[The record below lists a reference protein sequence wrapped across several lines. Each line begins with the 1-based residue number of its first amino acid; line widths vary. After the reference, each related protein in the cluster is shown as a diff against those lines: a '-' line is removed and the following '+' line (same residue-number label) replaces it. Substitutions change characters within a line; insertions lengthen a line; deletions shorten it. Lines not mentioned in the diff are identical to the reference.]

1 MKKILLLA
9 AISASLFIVS
19 CSDTKTTDNPTT
31 KVTPEEFL
39 ASTEPSNRNAI
50 LEDFT
55 GVRCGYCPDGHV
67 RAKAAADANPG
78 KFIIMAVHA
87 GSYATPAA
95 GWANFT
101 TPYGTALVNQSS
113 VAGFPAGT
121 INRVLA
127 SDLGAT
133 PQKAGGI
140 CMSRGDWAK
149 AGNAIIAKP
158 SYVNIGSKA
167 TFDAATRV
175 LTVKVDMYYTG
186 DAPAANNINVA
197 LLQDHLFSK
206 QSGGSPDGNN
216 YEQNHVL
223 RDFITGQWGEV
234 VPEAS
239 TKMASK
245 FTKTFTYT
253 VPENYNGA
261 DTFKEGG
268 GMVKIEDCE
277 IVVFVA
283 EGKTNIVTGIE
294 VPITVK

>member
-1 MKKILLLA
+1 MKKIVLLA
-9 AISASLFIVS
+9 AISASMFMVS
-19 CSDTKTTDNPTT
+19 CSDKKTDGPTT
-31 KVTPEEFL
+31 TTTQEEFL
-39 ASTEPSNRNAI
+39 ASTTPSNRNAV

-67 RAKAAADANPG
+67 RAKAAADENPG

-101 TPYGTALVNQSS
+101 TAYGTALVSQSGVS
-113 VAGFPAGT
+113 GFPAGT

-127 SDLGAT
+127 TDLGAT
-133 PQKAGGI
+133 PQKAGGLA
-140 CMSRGDWAK
+140 MSRGDWGK
-149 AGNAIIAKP
+149 AGAAIIAKP

-167 TFDAATRV
+167 TFDAATRM

-186 DAPAANNINVA
+186 DAPAANNVNVA
-197 LLQDHLFSK
+197 LLQSKLFSK

-216 YEQNHVL
+216 YEQNHVV

-277 IVVFVA
+277 IVVFIS
-283 EGKTNIVTGIE
+283 EGKTSIVTGIE

>member
-9 AISASLFIVS
+9 AISASMFMVS
-19 CSDTKTTDNPTT
+19 CSDKSTDGPKTN
-31 KVTPEEFL
+31 TPQEEFL
-39 ASTEPSNRNAI
+39 ASTTPSNRNAI

-87 GSYATPAA
+87 GSYANPAT

-101 TPYGTALVNQSS
+101 TPYGNSLVAQSS
-113 VAGFPAGT
+113 VAGYPAGT
-121 INRVLA
+121 VNRVLA
-127 SDLGAT
+127 TDLGAT
-133 PQKAGGI
+133 PQKTGGLA
-140 CMSRGDWAK
+140 MSRGDWAK
-149 AGNAIIAKP
+149 AGNAIMAKP

-167 TFDAATRV
+167 TFDAATRL

-186 DAPAANNINVA
+186 DAPAANNVNVA
-197 LLQDHLFSK
+197 LLQDKLYSK
-206 QSGGSPDGNN
+206 QSGGTPDGNN
-216 YEQNHVL
+216 YRQDHVL

-245 FTKTFTYT
+245 YTKTFTYT
-253 VPENYNGA
+253 VPEHYNGP

-283 EGKTNIVTGIE
+283 EGKTNIVTGIQ